1 MCPSAPPLT
10 RAPRFPMTLLLDL
23 VLVVAG
29 LLLWQRSCSE
39 GDDVWVLFL
48 RSLAA
53 IDLAVI
59 ALGNGVLWLEI
70 PLLVLALTLPSV
82 KRIEGE
88 ESR

>member
-1 MCPSAPPLT
+1 
-10 RAPRFPMTLLLDL
+10 MTLLLDL

-70 PLLVLALTLPSV
+70 PLLVLALTLHSV

>member
-1 MCPSAPPLT
+1 
-10 RAPRFPMTLLLDL
+10 MTLLLDL

-48 RSLAA
+48 RGLAA

-70 PLLVLALTLPSV
+70 PLLVLALSLPSI

>member
-1 MCPSAPPLT
+1 
-10 RAPRFPMTLLLDL
+10 MTLLLDL

-29 LLLWQRSCSE
+29 VLLWQRSCSE

-70 PLLVLALTLPSV
+70 PLLILALSLPSMR
-82 KRIEGE
+82 RIDREEG
-88 ESR
+88 R

>member
-1 MCPSAPPLT
+1 
-10 RAPRFPMTLLLDL
+10 MTLLLDL

-48 RSLAA
+48 RSLAV

>member
-1 MCPSAPPLT
+1 
-10 RAPRFPMTLLLDL
+10 MTLLLDL

-70 PLLVLALTLPSV
+70 PLLVLALALPSV
-82 KRIEGE
+82 KRLEGE
-88 ESR
+88 ERR

>member
-1 MCPSAPPLT
+1 
-10 RAPRFPMTLLLDL
+10 MTLLLDL

-48 RSLAA
+48 RSLAV

-82 KRIEGE
+82 NRIDAE
-88 ESR
+88 ERR

>member
-1 MCPSAPPLT
+1 M
-10 RAPRFPMTLLLDL
+10 MLLLDL
-23 VLVVAG
+23 VLVAAG

-48 RSLAA
+48 RTLAA

-70 PLLVLALTLPSV
+70 PLLDLALTLPSV

>member
-1 MCPSAPPLT
+1 
-10 RAPRFPMTLLLDL
+10 MTLLLDL

-39 GDDVWVLFL
+39 GDDVWVMFL
-48 RSLAA
+48 RSLAV

-82 KRIEGE
+82 KRIDAE
-88 ESR
+88 ERR

>member
-1 MCPSAPPLT
+1 
-10 RAPRFPMTLLLDL
+10 MTLLLDL
-23 VLVVAG
+23 VLVLAG

-48 RSLAA
+48 RSLAV

-70 PLLVLALTLPSV
+70 PLLVLALSLPSL
-82 KRIEGE
+82 KRIERE
-88 ESR
+88 EGR

>member
-1 MCPSAPPLT
+1 
-10 RAPRFPMTLLLDL
+10 MTLLLDL
-23 VLVVAG
+23 VLVLAG

-48 RSLAA
+48 RSLAV

-70 PLLVLALTLPSV
+70 PLLVLALSLPSL
-82 KRIEGE
+82 KRIERE

>member
-1 MCPSAPPLT
+1 
-10 RAPRFPMTLLLDL
+10 MTLLLDL

-48 RSLAA
+48 RSLAV

-70 PLLVLALTLPSV
+70 PLLVLALSLPSV
-82 KRIEGE
+82 KRIEGDE
-88 ESR
+88 GRR

>member
-1 MCPSAPPLT
+1 
-10 RAPRFPMTLLLDL
+10 MTLLLDL

-29 LLLWQRSCSE
+29 FLLWQRSCSE

-48 RSLAA
+48 RSLAV

-59 ALGNGVLWLEI
+59 TLGNGVIWLEI
-70 PLLVLALTLPSV
+70 PLLLLALSLPSV
-82 KRIEGE
+82 KRIETE

>member
-1 MCPSAPPLT
+1 
-10 RAPRFPMTLLLDL
+10 

-70 PLLVLALTLPSV
+70 PLLVLALALPSV
-82 KRIEGE
+82 KRLEGE

>member
-1 MCPSAPPLT
+1 
-10 RAPRFPMTLLLDL
+10 MTLLLDL

-82 KRIEGE
+82 KRGLILALLAFRF
-88 ESR
+88 STL

>member
-1 MCPSAPPLT
+1 
-10 RAPRFPMTLLLDL
+10 MTLLLDL
-23 VLVVAG
+23 VLMLAG

-48 RSLAA
+48 RSLAV

-70 PLLVLALTLPSV
+70 PLLVLALSLPSL
-82 KRIEGE
+82 KRIERE
-88 ESR
+88 EGR

>member
-1 MCPSAPPLT
+1 
-10 RAPRFPMTLLLDL
+10 MTLLLDL

-82 KRIEGE
+82 NRIEGE

>member
-1 MCPSAPPLT
+1 MPT
-10 RAPRFPMTLLLDL
+10 TLLVDVILL
-23 VLVVAG
+23 AAG

-53 IDLAVI
+53 IDLVVI

-70 PLLVLALTLPSV
+70 PLLLLVFTLPSV
-82 KRIEGE
+82 AKIERGD
-88 ESR
+88 RRP

>member
-1 MCPSAPPLT
+1 
-10 RAPRFPMTLLLDL
+10 MTLLLDL

-48 RSLAA
+48 RSLAV
-53 IDLAVI
+53 IDLAVV

-82 KRIEGE
+82 NRIDAE
-88 ESR
+88 ERR